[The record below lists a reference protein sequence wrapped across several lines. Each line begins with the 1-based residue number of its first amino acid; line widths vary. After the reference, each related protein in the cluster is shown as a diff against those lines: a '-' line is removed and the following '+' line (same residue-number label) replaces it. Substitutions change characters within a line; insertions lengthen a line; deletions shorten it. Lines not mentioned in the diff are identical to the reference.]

1 MPILKRFIQ
10 IGIKICSSIER
21 GDRVDL
27 INELLDKNRE
37 LSTFITLLRKYGQ
50 ELAEAERNYKVK
62 LSETALK
69 LKADKMPITLI
80 DKVVYGQKEVA
91 ELRFKR
97 DSAEVMYQVALE
109 KINVT
114 KLQIKILQNQVDKE
128 WGQAK

>member
-1 MPILKRFIQ
+1 
-10 IGIKICSSIER
+10 
-21 GDRVDL
+21 
-27 INELLDKNRE
+27 
-37 LSTFITLLRKYGQ
+37 
-50 ELAEAERNYKVK
+50 
-62 LSETALK
+62 
-69 LKADKMPITLI
+69 MPITLI
-80 DKVVYGQKEVA
+80 DKVIYGQKEVA

>member
-1 MPILKRFIQ
+1 M
-10 IGIKICSSIER
+10 
-21 GDRVDL
+21 DL

-50 ELAEAERNYKVK
+50 ELAEAERNYKIK

-69 LKADKMPITLI
+69 LRADKMPITLI

-114 KLQIKILQNQVDKE
+114 KLQIKILQNQIDKE